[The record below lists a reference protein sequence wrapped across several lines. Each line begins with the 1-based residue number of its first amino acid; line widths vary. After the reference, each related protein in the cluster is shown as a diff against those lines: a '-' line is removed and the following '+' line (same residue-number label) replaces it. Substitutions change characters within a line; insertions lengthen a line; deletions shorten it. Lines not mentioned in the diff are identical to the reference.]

1 MDDIIT
7 FNKSLQQRLEE
18 YREVFGDPPIPFTSL
33 NKSWTFYLQFTVD
46 AIGWQAVWKIPR
58 LTCESLCIAFPSF
71 VLVLV
76 LEIDF
81 ENLEALV
88 RVLAVKDDIMI
99 PDIHRV
105 QLIQL
110 WVTKDQDKSI
120 GLNLESTANSI
131 DMLRFFYL
139 YLMRPWDEEDDS
151 SDWLS
156 GHLENRLRLYYDLK
170 NGSIPRACA
179 EHIHSLLTQARSLAN
194 KRDFL
199 RKKIHLEELDE
210 DIYMDTFTKIYC
222 ELLEIQPH
230 MDMAEHPLLRGHL
243 VKKLTDMKPDDQRN
257 ESEIW
262 IIYDQGTSNDYINFL
277 EKVKEIYPTQTFRIT
292 DSLASKLVTCNAK
305 KVHFILNESKHHVKT
320 IGILEEGGELR
331 GIGLR
336 ENIQLSSERDDIVLD
351 FSIGHMII
359 ENITI
364 DCGKAQCGILVRSS
378 KLSLINCKII
388 GDGKSSTAE
397 GLIVLSGGEVDLDNC
412 DISGFSEGIVGNS
425 GSTIRMKN
433 CSLSGVDVGM
443 KVFEECEVH
452 IENTRIENCR
462 EYGIVLETNQD
473 ISGGSIVGGFDILN
487 DFPETEVI
495 QLTGS
500 SNNKGDA
507 LVNTRAKLK
516 PVEDLFSNPDFD
528 PTIIESSEDMDCNAT
543 VLVMNGEVVKS

>member
-1 MDDIIT
+1 MLAPQYYTFIIL
-7 FNKSLQQRLEE
+7 KS
-18 YREVFGDPPIPFTSL
+18 
-33 NKSWTFYLQFTVD
+33 
-46 AIGWQAVWKIPR
+46 
-58 LTCESLCIAFPSF
+58 
-71 VLVLV
+71 
-76 LEIDF
+76 
-81 ENLEALV
+81 
-88 RVLAVKDDIMI
+88 
-99 PDIHRV
+99 
-105 QLIQL
+105 
-110 WVTKDQDKSI
+110 
-120 GLNLESTANSI
+120 
-131 DMLRFFYL
+131 
-139 YLMRPWDEEDDS
+139 
-151 SDWLS
+151 
-156 GHLENRLRLYYDLK
+156 
-170 NGSIPRACA
+170 
-179 EHIHSLLTQARSLAN
+179 
-194 KRDFL
+194 
-199 RKKIHLEELDE
+199 
-210 DIYMDTFTKIYC
+210 
-222 ELLEIQPH
+222 
-230 MDMAEHPLLRGHL
+230 
-243 VKKLTDMKPDDQRN
+243 
-257 ESEIW
+257 
-262 IIYDQGTSNDYINFL
+262 
-277 EKVKEIYPTQTFRIT
+277 
-292 DSLASKLVTCNAK
+292 
-305 KVHFILNESKHHVKT
+305 
-320 IGILEEGGELR
+320 
-331 GIGLR
+331 
-336 ENIQLSSERDDIVLD
+336 
-351 FSIGHMII
+351 FS
-359 ENITI
+359 
-364 DCGKAQCGILVRSS
+364 VRSS